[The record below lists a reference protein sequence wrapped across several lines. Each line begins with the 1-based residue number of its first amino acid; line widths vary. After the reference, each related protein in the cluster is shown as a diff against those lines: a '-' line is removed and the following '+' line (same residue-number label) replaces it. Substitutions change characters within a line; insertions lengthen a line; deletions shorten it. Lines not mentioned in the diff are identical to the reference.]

1 MLQGQ
6 RDGLVDCCRWPAP
19 PQAYG
24 ITADDERDIDDP
36 ATSFGELLSCLRLAT
51 GVSQNALGREAGV
64 NASYINRLERGERAT
79 PTREVV
85 LALARALQ
93 ATPQEQDHLLMTAG
107 YVPPS
112 LQQLGPAD
120 STLVAVGRLLI
131 DGHLTPEWLAA
142 FRAVVETIAAGW
154 GSSRDAGPASVGRAD
169 DGIGVERN
177 GNCRARLPN
186 SRSDTVVGEEGRR
199 TVHLLE

>member
-1 MLQGQ
+1 VLQGQ
-6 RDGLVDCCRWPAP
+6 RDGLVACCRWPAP
-19 PQAYG
+19 PQSCG
-24 ITADDERDIDDP
+24 VITDDERDIDDP

-64 NASYINRLERGERAT
+64 NASYINRLERGERAA

-93 ATPQEQDHLLMTAG
+93 TTPQERDHLLMTAG

-112 LQQLGPAD
+112 LQQLGPSD
-120 STLVAVGRLLI
+120 STLAVVGRLLV
-131 DGHLTPEWLAA
+131 DGRLRPESLAA

-154 GSSRDAGPASVGRAD
+154 GSRCDARPACVAGADGRVR
-169 DGIGVERN
+169 GERT
-177 GNCRARLPN
+177 GSANCRPRLPN
-186 SRSDTVVGEEGRR
+186 TLRGFRQGD
-199 TVHLLE
+199 

>member
-1 MLQGQ
+1 VLQGHH
-6 RDGLVDCCRWPAP
+6 DGRVACCRWPAP
-19 PQAYG
+19 PPGYG
-24 ITADDERDIDDP
+24 VITEDDRDIDDP

-64 NASYINRLERGERAT
+64 NASYINRLERGERTT

-93 ATPQEQDHLLMTAG
+93 TMPQERDHLLVTAG

-120 STLVAVGRLLI
+120 STLEAVGRLLV
-131 DGHLTPEWLAA
+131 DGRLPPASLAA
-142 FRAVVETIAAGW
+142 FRAVVETIAACW
-154 GSSRDAGPASVGRAD
+154 GSRCDARPACVAVTDDRVGGEGNGSAIYRPRPANALRGPGQ
-169 DGIGVERN
+169 
-177 GNCRARLPN
+177 GN
-186 SRSDTVVGEEGRR
+186 
-199 TVHLLE
+199 

>member
-6 RDGLVDCCRWPAP
+6 RDGLVACCRCLAP

-93 ATPQEQDHLLMTAG
+93 TTPQEQDHLLMTAG

-120 STLVAVGRLLI
+120 STLAAVGRLLV
-131 DGHLTPEWLAA
+131 DGHLAPESLAA

-154 GSSRDAGPASVGRAD
+154 GSRCDARPACVAGADGRVGS
-169 DGIGVERN
+169 ERT
-177 GNCRARLPN
+177 GSANCRPRLPN
-186 SRSDTVVGEEGRR
+186 TLRGSRQGD
-199 TVHLLE
+199 